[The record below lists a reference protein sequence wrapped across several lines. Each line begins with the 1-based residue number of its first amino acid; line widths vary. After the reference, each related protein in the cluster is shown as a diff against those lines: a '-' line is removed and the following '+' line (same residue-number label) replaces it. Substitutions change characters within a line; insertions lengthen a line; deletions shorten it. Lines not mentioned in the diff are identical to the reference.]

1 MYKIIG
7 PDGKEYGPVTAEELR
22 EWITEGRVNA
32 QTRVMVEGTGLWKSL
47 AEYFEFAPLLAS
59 MSPSP
64 PVGRPASTPQA
75 PRTNPMA
82 LASLVMGILSITCGM
97 CCSCILPLIPIMPFS
112 VLGII
117 FALVALAQIRKDP
130 LSQQGRGLAVTGL
143 VLSLLSI
150 VLAALLLA
158 LGLALSTPDIMRKIE
173 RL

>member
-1 MYKIIG
+1 MARR
-7 PDGKEYGPVTAEELR
+7 YGPVTAEELR

-32 QTRVMVEGTGLWKSL
+32 QTRAMVEGTVWKSL
-47 AEYFEFAPLLAS
+47 VEYSSSPLARMYGGSTRRAGL
-59 MSPSP
+59 P
-64 PVGRPASTPQA
+64 PPQA

-130 LSQQGRGLAVTGL
+130 LSQQGRGLAIAGL
-143 VLSLLSI
+143 VLSLLS
-150 VLAALLLA
+150 LLLA
-158 LGLALSTPDIMRKIE
+158 VLFFLFGLALSTPDIVRKIE